1 MIDQSDND
9 INKRTVSE
17 IKRLIKV
24 LKTRKHVCQVNGIFG
39 EAMEIST
46 KIINLAQQA
55 KLKKI
60 VEEEEKFIASMQA
73 TGVKLPPVKKET
85 VNQVSRVNFLANEI
99 KPKSSPSKQVP
110 IPGKRPLRHQN
121 PGGPKGINTLIKE
134 VRKKQVPKQ
143 AMPQKPIKVQVKRN
157 LKTRATPPRQ
167 SSVQKPITSE
177 SNTEK
182 VKEIKAKFK
191 QKEAKLMLLL
201 DRLKKDEE
209 NFEKE
214 KVRLQS
220 LLEEEWKTLEAERAQ
235 LVGEIEKERKF
246 LDAEKVQL
254 QKEREALER
263 DDANLG
269 AAITQFE
276 QDKEEYKGGETQ
288 LNEERIK
295 LEEKNAE
302 VEKLRA
308 LLLGERERI
317 QKKKTQLKKEKKRL
331 KESRKLM
338 EDNRL
343 KFDNLKGVDA
353 KLEMEIAFIEEEKA
367 ALSLEKAKL
376 EKEKI
381 KLKLEK
387 KKFKKEK
394 EKLKNA

>member
-1 MIDQSDND
+1 MIDQSGNN
-9 INKRTVSE
+9 INKRTISE

-39 EAMEIST
+39 EVMEIST

-73 TGVKLPPVKKET
+73 TGVKLPPVKKEMK
-85 VNQVSRVNFLANEI
+85 NQVSRVNFLANEI
-99 KPKSSPSKQVP
+99 KPNSTPSKQVP
-110 IPGKRPLRHQN
+110 LPGKRPLRQQN
-121 PGGPKGINTLIKE
+121 PNGPKGINALIKE

-143 AMPQKPIKVQVKRN
+143 ATARKPPRVQVKRN
-157 LKTRATPPRQ
+157 LKIQTTTQ
-167 SSVQKPITSE
+167 SQTSVQKPITAE
-177 SNTEK
+177 TNAEK
-182 VKEIKAKFK
+182 LKQIKAKFK
-191 QKEAKLMLLL
+191 QKEEKLMLLL

-209 NFEKE
+209 NFERE
-214 KVRLQS
+214 KQEFKLY
-220 LLEEEWKTLEAERAQ
+220 
-235 LVGEIEKERKF
+235 IEKEKKS
-246 LDAEKVQL
+246 LDAEKTQL
-254 QKEREALER
+254 LKEREALER

-276 QDKEEYKGGETQ
+276 QDKEIYKGEEIQ
-288 LNEERIK
+288 LNEERIR
-295 LEEKNAE
+295 LEKQNAE
-302 VEKLRA
+302 VEKLKI

-317 QKKKTQLKKEKKRL
+317 QKKKVELKKEKKRL
-331 KESRKLM
+331 KESRTLM

-387 KKFKKEK
+387 KKSKEEK
-394 EKLKNA
+394 EKLKNAG